1 MPDEKHTTYIYV
13 LNLAMERLRSPEGWT
28 EEENKVV
35 SEHFRYLTGLYEK
48 GTVKYVGR
56 TMDDRSSFGMV
67 VFVAD
72 SEDEA
77 RSIMDNDPAVVNEI
91 MTATLYPFKT
101 FYNSGHADT

>member
-1 MPDEKHTTYIYV
+1 MTGDKHTTYIYI

-35 SEHFRYLTGLYEK
+35 GVHFKYLTDLYEK
-48 GTVKYVGR
+48 GIVKYVGR
-56 TMDDRSSFGMV
+56 TVDDRSSFGMV
-67 VFVAD
+67 VFEAD

-91 MTATLYPFKT
+91 MTATLYPFRAV
-101 FYNSGHADT
+101 YNSGHADT